1 MSLMELNKM
10 FDENSKI
17 NALLY
22 FWSSQS
28 KNCAIIKNQVPL
40 VVFSYFN
47 TICVDDINIKK
58 TLLSSNKFKIKNVP
72 SIILISITNEII
84 LYEGL
89 NSCMEIFKFIFD
101 THKALN
107 EEKLQLNNEIPQA
120 NTPISTL
127 FNESEKENQE
137 TDLEKDNTG
146 KKVKMGNLINSRMN
160 TVDSIPEREPDFGNR
175 PDITEKLEKKE
186 QDKEEENLANF
197 LKSIPGTE
205 VLETV
210 KEDPL
215 KTIFGNDPQPKK
227 GVKQHVDI
235 NSVMRQM
242 EKERDDDTSGHLE
255 KKKQVMELQRQ
266 QQLIFEEQGGA
277 KRPEILL
284 QNN

>member
-1 MSLMELNKM
+1 MSLNDLNKM

-28 KNCAIIKNQVPL
+28 KNCNIIKNQVPSP
-40 VVFSYFN
+40 VFPYFN

-58 TLLSSNKFKIKNVP
+58 TLLNSSKFKIKNVP
-72 SIILISITNEII
+72 AIILISINNEII

-89 NSCMEIFKFIFD
+89 DSCLEIFKLIFD
-101 THKALN
+101 THIQMLENIKKN
-107 EEKLQLNNEIPQA
+107 SEIPQS
-120 NTPISTL
+120 NTPISSL
-127 FNESEKENQE
+127 FEENKII
-137 TDLEKDNTG
+137 DNEKDNIG
-146 KKVKMGNLINSRMN
+146 KKVKTGNLINSRMN
-160 TVDSIPEREPDFGNR
+160 TVDIMPQREPDFGNR
-175 PDITEKLEKKE
+175 PDISHKLEKDEKE
-186 QDKEEENLANF
+186 KEEENLTNF
-197 LKSIPGTE
+197 IKNIPGAE
-205 VLETV
+205 VFEPV

-266 QQLIFEEQGGA
+266 QQLLFEEQGGA
-277 KRPEILL
+277 KRPQILL
-284 QNN
+284 QNEEAS